1 VLARVLGCSV
11 RHISQ
16 LEAEGAI
23 VPVRRGRAGRASQ
36 YDLLAVVPAYIGRLT
51 TAAPQT
57 PRDAYWR
64 ARAAREEID
73 LARAR
78 GDLVPRGLVVHEGRA
93 YTAAWASM
101 VRTLAPR
108 LEQAGLIPATARRD
122 VLALLREILTEIAN
136 WRTSAD
142 LDAATRAEETP
153 LPTPYTTTEREDPR

>member
-1 VLARVLGCSV
+1 
-11 RHISQ
+11 
-16 LEAEGAI
+16 
-23 VPVRRGRAGRASQ
+23 
-36 YDLLAVVPAYIGRLT
+36 
-51 TAAPQT
+51 
-57 PRDAYWR
+57 
-64 ARAAREEID
+64 
-73 LARAR
+73 
-78 GDLVPRGLVVHEGRA
+78 
-93 YTAAWASM
+93 M